1 MSATAP
7 SAVEARVDVVRRRS
21 GTLRRVVRTP
31 AGAVGV
37 TLLAAMLLV
46 ALFAPVL
53 TPYDPY
59 VIDPTEAMQA
69 PSWQH
74 PAGTDRLGRDILTRI
89 LHGTRISIQMG
100 FIGVGIGAI
109 LGIVFGLV
117 SGYFGGW
124 IDVVVTFILNVLL
137 ALPGILLALVIMA
150 SLGPGLENVMIAVG
164 ISAMPSFSRVV
175 RGSTLSVRAK
185 EYVQAAQALGCSAL
199 RIIVR
204 HVLPNVLGPV
214 IVMSTL
220 WFATS
225 ILIGAS
231 VSYLGL
237 GAEPPTPEWGAMVNE
252 GRSFLRR
259 AWWISTMPGI
269 AIMVVAI
276 ALNLVGDSLRDALD
290 PRMRTQP

>member
-1 MSATAP
+1 MIASP
-7 SAVEARVDVVRRRS
+7 ARRQDETVVVRRRA
-21 GTLRRVVRTP
+21 GTLKRVLRTP
-31 AGAVGV
+31 AGAVGS
-37 TLLAAMLLV
+37 TFIAIMLV
-46 ALFAPVL
+46 AALFAPSL
-53 TPYDPY
+53 TRYDPY
-59 VIDPTEAMQA
+59 TIAPTEAMQP
-69 PSWQH
+69 PSWSH

-89 LHGTRISIQMG
+89 LHGTSISIQMG
-100 FIGVGIGAI
+100 LIGVGIGAI
-109 LGIVFGLV
+109 LGLVFGLLG
-117 SGYFGGW
+117 GYFGGW
-124 IDVVVTFILNVLL
+124 LDAVITFVLNVLL

-164 ISAMPSFSRVV
+164 ISAMPSFARVV

-214 IVMSTL
+214 IVMATL

-252 GRSFLRR
+252 GRNYLRR

-290 PRMRTQP
+290 PRMRTHT